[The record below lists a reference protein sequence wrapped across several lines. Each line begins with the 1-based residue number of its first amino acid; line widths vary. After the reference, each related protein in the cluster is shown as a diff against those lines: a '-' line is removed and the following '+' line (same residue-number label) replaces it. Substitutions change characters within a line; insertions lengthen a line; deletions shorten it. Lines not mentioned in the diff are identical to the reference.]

1 MEATYNE
8 NENYDLLYKESAKAA
23 KICELILNNINI
35 DNIKESQVETE
46 ELNNIDS
53 DKFLNYINEI
63 GNKNDETEGKINKFT
78 NLFKIVVKVILE
90 DIQDELKEFKELKI
104 LNHLWKLSSFYY
116 LYKIQIA
123 GDLNEENKYAE
134 KINAIVDKIVLNKDY
149 YYTILEYLGQF
160 KNDDINGDNKNAK
173 LDAYFKILFYLNGN
187 SFSNL
192 LSQFMNEKRTSYY
205 QYGIPLPSISFEEKD
220 HENNLKLIHN
230 ILYILNKT
238 ESFKDNERSEYL
250 NIYNSEPE
258 LLEEIN
264 YILEKLNKEPL
275 NITGKSTNNINEEN
289 VNYISINTDKIQ
301 NDEDT
306 ISELLKLVEEG
317 KKKAGRIQIKKSTFT
332 RKL

>member
-1 MEATYNE
+1 MRKRLHIINMEF
-8 NENYDLLYKESAKAA
+8 LY
-23 KICELILNNINI
+23 L
-35 DNIKESQVETE
+35 Q
-46 ELNNIDS
+46 
-53 DKFLNYINEI
+53 FLC
-63 GNKNDETEGKINKFT
+63 
-78 NLFKIVVKVILE
+78 
-90 DIQDELKEFKELKI
+90 
-104 LNHLWKLSSFYY
+104 
-116 LYKIQIA
+116 
-123 GDLNEENKYAE
+123 
-134 KINAIVDKIVLNKDY
+134 
-149 YYTILEYLGQF
+149 
-160 KNDDINGDNKNAK
+160 
-173 LDAYFKILFYLNGN
+173 
-187 SFSNL
+187 
-192 LSQFMNEKRTSYY
+192 
-205 QYGIPLPSISFEEKD
+205 EEKD
-220 HENNLKLIHN
+220 SDNNLKLIHN